1 MYSIITIVHSTVFY
15 TGNFLRVSLLLSH
28 LKKIRRCEE
37 KNMFSSVAQ
46 LCPTLC
52 DPMDNGMPGFL
63 VHHQLPELTQTHV
76 HQVISLVYLSIH
88 YVYVCQDIRL
98 NTLNTYNFYFK
109 SLKIV
114 LEAKKN
120 MATSTLYHTT

>member
-76 HQVISLVYLSIH
+76 HQVISLVVFINSLCICMSRH
-88 YVYVCQDIRL
+88 QAEH
-98 NTLNTYNFYFK
+98 FK
-109 SLKIV
+109 HIQFLF
-114 LEAKKN
+114 
-120 MATSTLYHTT
+120 